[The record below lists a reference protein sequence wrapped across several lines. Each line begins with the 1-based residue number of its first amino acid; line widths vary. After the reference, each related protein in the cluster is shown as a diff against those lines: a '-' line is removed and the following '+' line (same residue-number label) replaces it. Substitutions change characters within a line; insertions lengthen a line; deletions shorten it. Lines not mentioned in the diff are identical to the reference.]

1 MDADGSSV
9 LSKTVA
15 LVFSENAPRAL
26 IFPNYTEGSVR
37 VDLSEVGI
45 SAAADVS
52 VFNAVGQLVF
62 SKKMTPT
69 DENAIDF
76 SAMPSGIY
84 VVKVV
89 VGSTAFVEKIF
100 EH

>member
-69 DENAIDF
+69 DANAIDF

-100 EH
+100 KH